1 VRFFEAQGH
10 RRVPSSSLIPPP
22 EERTLLF
29 TNAGM
34 NQMKPYFMGLAEPVA
49 RRLISIQKCFRTS
62 DVEEVGDNRHCT
74 FFEML
79 GNFSVG
85 DYFKAEVIP
94 WAWQLLTSPEPEGM
108 GLDPQRLW
116 ATIYNEDEESHDL
129 WRSVG
134 VPEDRIVRYGEKENY
149 WFMGRVGPCGP
160 NTEIS
165 YDFGA
170 YEGYPEHPADAPC
183 HPNCEL
189 PGCHRFLE
197 LWNLVFMT
205 LFQDEDGSRRP
216 LPQRNVDTGGGLER
230 WPLPQ
235 LWQKGVDWQGKPK
248 RWTQPPTIYDS
259 AAFQPVLQTVGKI
272 AGKQYYE
279 APEAEQRA
287 MRVVAEHARA
297 ATFLINDGVRP
308 ANDGRGYI
316 LRRLIRRGMYFGA
329 SIGVALEP
337 VAARVV
343 EHMAPVYAELSESR
357 DVILRIVGD
366 EERRFNET
374 MHRGGT
380 ELDAE
385 ITALEARGETALSGA
400 RAFYFQATLGFP
412 IELTREIAA
421 KRGIE
426 VDESG
431 FEAEDAKHRTVSAG
445 GGGHFEA
452 DAERIQTYADLGLAH
467 TEFVGYESTRALG
480 IVNAILL
487 DGTTIV
493 RSITPELAAGHRV
506 EVVLDQTPFYAEGGG
521 QVGDRGVITSPGSR
535 FVVEDTQAVGD
546 GGVVAHIGRL
556 EEGTLSVADP
566 VEARVDE
573 GSRNDTMRNHT
584 ATHIL
589 HAALRQVLGPHARQA
604 GSLVT
609 PERLRFDFTHLE
621 AMTPAQIREVETLAN
636 RVVRDD
642 MPVHV
647 QQLGYEE
654 ALAAGALAFFGDK
667 YADVVRVVGVC
678 TTDQPHD
685 ENECFSRE
693 LCGGTHVHSSGSIGA
708 IVVTGETS
716 IGAGLR
722 RIEAVTGRAAIER
735 IREHE
740 DALARVGSALRVA
753 PGDIEARVQA
763 LREENDNLRKQLQAT
778 ERRLART
785 LVEAAKGGASE
796 AADEGE
802 MIGDV
807 RVVVQRVNEAPGADF
822 LRDIGDGYKQRYATS
837 VVLLGAVIDGK
848 PSFLAMSTPDVA
860 KRVSAGDIV
869 RAASQA
875 AGGGGGGRPEL
886 AQGGGS
892 DPAKLDAA
900 LAAGRKMIEDRL
912 KA

>member
-1 VRFFEAQGH
+1 
-10 RRVPSSSLIPPP
+10 
-22 EERTLLF
+22 
-29 TNAGM
+29 
-34 NQMKPYFMGLAEPVA
+34 
-49 RRLISIQKCFRTS
+49 
-62 DVEEVGDNRHCT
+62 
-74 FFEML
+74 
-79 GNFSVG
+79 
-85 DYFKAEVIP
+85 
-94 WAWQLLTSPEPEGM
+94 
-108 GLDPQRLW
+108 
-116 ATIYNEDEESHDL
+116 
-129 WRSVG
+129 
-134 VPEDRIVRYGEKENY
+134 
-149 WFMGRVGPCGP
+149 
-160 NTEIS
+160 
-165 YDFGA
+165 
-170 YEGYPEHPADAPC
+170 
-183 HPNCEL
+183 
-189 PGCHRFLE
+189 
-197 LWNLVFMT
+197 
-205 LFQDEDGSRRP
+205 
-216 LPQRNVDTGGGLER
+216 
-230 WPLPQ
+230 
-235 LWQKGVDWQGKPK
+235 
-248 RWTQPPTIYDS
+248 
-259 AAFQPVLQTVGKI
+259 
-272 AGKQYYE
+272 
-279 APEAEQRA
+279 
-287 MRVVAEHARA
+287 
-297 ATFLINDGVRP
+297 
-308 ANDGRGYI
+308 
-316 LRRLIRRGMYFGA
+316 MYFGA
-329 SIGVALEP
+329 SINVALEP
-337 VAARVV
+337 IAARVI
-343 EHMAPVYAELSESR
+343 EHTAPVYPELADNR
-357 DVILRIVGD
+357 DVILRIISD

-374 MHRGGT
+374 MQRGGN

-385 ITALEARGETALSGA
+385 ITALEGRGEQVLPGA

-412 IELTREIAA
+412 IELTREIAS

-426 VDESG
+426 IDEG
-431 FEAEDAKHRTVSAG
+431 AFEAEDEKHRVVSAG
-445 GGGHFEA
+445 GGSHFEA

-467 TEFVGYESTRALG
+467 TEFVGYDTTRALG

-493 RSITPELAAGHRV
+493 RSVTPELANGRRV

-521 QVGDRGVITSPGSR
+521 QVGDRGVIASPGAR
-535 FVVEDTQAVGD
+535 FIVEDTQAVGD

-556 EEGTLSVADP
+556 ESGTLSVEEP
-566 VEARVDE
+566 VEARMDE
-573 GSRNDTMRNHT
+573 ASRADTMRNHT

-589 HAALRQVLGPHARQA
+589 HAALRQVLGTHARQA

-621 AMTPAQIREVETLAN
+621 AMTPAQIREVETIAN

-647 QQLGYEE
+647 QQLGYED

-693 LCGGTHVHSSGSIGA
+693 LCGGTHVHSSGSIGS
-708 IVVTGETS
+708 IVITAETS

-722 RIEAVTGRAAIER
+722 RIEAVTGRAATER

-740 DALARVGSALRVA
+740 DALQRVGASLRVS

-822 LRDIGDGYKQRYATS
+822 LRDLGDGYKQRHERA

-848 PSFLAMSTPDVA
+848 PSFLAMSTPAVA
-860 KRVSAGDIV
+860 KSVSAGDNV

-892 DPAKLDAA
+892 DPSKLDAA
-900 LAAGRKMIEDRL
+900 LAAGRKVIEDKL
-912 KA
+912 KG